1 MLHVRSWWS
10 WVIAA
15 TLCLS
20 SLSFAQDVS
29 RTLPSASAP
38 SADEAALRALVDQFF
53 AAYARKDLDA
63 LLKQWS
69 TGSPDLE
76 ARRKEL
82 QQVFAANDHV
92 EVKNLTIRKLTLD
105 GDQASAQVAV
115 EITANDVRTSRPS
128 TAFGKMNR
136 VMEFVKESGA
146 WKIAREASAEEEL
159 ATALATVPHA
169 ERALMI
175 ERNIELRGPRLT
187 RALIAQGNRLRNQ
200 GKFTEALDL
209 YQLAQAEAERAG
221 DRAGVAA
228 TIRSIGTIKR
238 MQGDY
243 TAALDDYRQS
253 LAIDEASDNKPGI
266 AAALNNVAGV
276 EYLRGEF
283 AKALAVYERSLA
295 LNEELKRTDGIS
307 SVLNNMGLI
316 YFDQGNY
323 LKSLECF
330 QKSLAL
336 TAASDKQGIASTLLN
351 IGDLYRALGNYPLAI
366 EYLRK
371 SLAQAEE
378 LSAKPVI
385 WKAWQ
390 SIGMAQRDKGDYAQ
404 ALDSLQRALMILNS
418 LGSKDRI
425 SSILNE
431 IGVVYY
437 GQHDYAHGFEF
448 FQKSLEMAQEIGVK
462 NPATFDNLAHV
473 YEAFGNHAKA
483 LEFAELAVNTARA
496 SDQNEALWQA
506 RTTAG
511 QIYLSLN
518 QRDKA
523 RQAFAEAIRTI
534 DALRNEVPGGES
546 EVEEY
551 FESKV
556 APYTAMIGLFVA
568 ENNAPAA
575 LAYAERAKGRV
586 ILEVLRSGRVKPNKA
601 MTTPERQQERYLTG
615 ALVALNTQIAREKTR
630 DKPDTARLSD
640 LSARLGQ
647 ARLDREEFQIGL
659 YAAHPELKTQRGEA
673 EVLRVDQ
680 ARDLLRDEKSA
691 LLEYA
696 VADNQVYL
704 FVLTKGTAGS
714 LIDLRAMTLPI
725 KRSDLA
731 ARVEKFRQRLAN
743 HDLDHGESAADL
755 HSLLIKP
762 AAEQLRNK
770 TTVVI
775 VPDDILWDLPFQ
787 ALQPTPNHYL
797 IEDYA
802 ISYAPSLTVLNE
814 MIAKRRQREFDDR
827 LVLLGIGNP
836 WLGSQTVER
845 AGKAPLNEEL
855 APLPEAERQVKML
868 GELYGAGRSRIYI
881 GTEAREDRVKA
892 EAGQYRILQLATH
905 AILNNANPMYSHVV
919 LSQAAGDSKE
929 DGLLEAWEIMNL
941 DLKADLVVLS
951 ACDTARGRIGAGE
964 GVIGLTWALF
974 VAGSPTT
981 VVSQWSVESAS
992 TTELMLSFHRSLK
1005 ASGGGSQYAM
1015 SKAEALRQAQ
1025 LKLLRTKRYQHPFF
1039 WAGFVVVGDG
1049 G

>member
-1 MLHVRSWWS
+1 MSHVTCLRPLILFLSVAVATFGLGKS
-10 WVIAA
+10 TSLVAGQEPSPDEALLRAA
-15 TLCLS
+15 
-20 SLSFAQDVS
+20 VS
-29 RTLPSASAP
+29 RYF
-38 SADEAALRALVDQFF
+38 DFF
-53 AAYARKDLDA
+53 AKRDLDD

-69 TGSPDLE
+69 AKAPDLE

-82 QQVFAANDHV
+82 QQAFAANDHL
-92 EVKNLTIRKLTLD
+92 EVRNLTIRKLSLE
-105 GDQASAQVAV
+105 GDKASAQVAV
-115 EITANDVRTSRPS
+115 EIIASDLKTNRPS
-128 TAFGKMNR
+128 TTFGQMNR
-136 VMEFVKESGA
+136 AMDFVKESGA
-146 WKIAREASAEEEL
+146 WKISHDAAAEEDL
-159 ATALATVPHA
+159 AASLAAAANATR
-169 ERALMI
+169 ESII
-175 ERNIELRGPRLT
+175 EHNPELRSPALT
-187 RALIAQGNRLRNQ
+187 RALIAQGNRLRTQ
-200 GKFTEALDL
+200 GKFTEALEL
-209 YQLAQAEAERAG
+209 YQLARAEAERAG

-228 TIRSIGTIKR
+228 TFRSVGTTRR

-243 TAALDDYRQS
+243 TTALDEYRQS
-253 LAIDEASDNKPGI
+253 LAIDEASGDKPGI
-266 AAALNNVAGV
+266 AAALNSLAVT

-283 AKALAVYERSLA
+283 AKALEGYERSLA
-295 LNEELKRTDGIS
+295 LNEELKSTNGIS

-323 LKSLECF
+323 LKGLECF

-336 TAASDKQGIASTLLN
+336 TAASDKLGIASTLLN
-351 IGDLYRALGNYPLAI
+351 IGDLYRAVGNYPLAI
-366 EYLRK
+366 EYSRK
-371 SLAQAEE
+371 ALAQAEE

-390 SIGMAQRDKGDYAQ
+390 SIGMAQREQGDYAQ
-404 ALDSLQRALMILNS
+404 ALDSLHRGLTILNS

-437 GQHDYAHGFEF
+437 VQRDYAHAFEF
-448 FQKSLEMAQEIGVK
+448 FQKSLEMAQAIGVK
-462 NPATFDNLAHV
+462 NAATFDNLARA
-473 YEAFGNHAKA
+473 YEALGNHVKA
-483 LEFAELAVNTARA
+483 LEFAEQAINTARA

-556 APYTAMIGLFVA
+556 APYSAMIGLFVA
-568 ENNAPAA
+568 ENNAAAA
-575 LAYAERAKGRV
+575 LDYAERAKGRV

-601 MTTPERQQERYLTG
+601 MTTQERQQERDLTG
-615 ALVALNTQIAREKTR
+615 ALVALNTQIAREKIR
-630 DKPDTARLSD
+630 DKPDAARLSD

-673 EVLRVDQ
+673 EVLGADH
-680 ARDLLRDEKSA
+680 ARELLRDEKSA

-696 VADNQVYL
+696 VTDNQVYL
-704 FVLTKGTAGS
+704 FVLTKGAADS
-714 LIDLRAMTLPI
+714 PIDLRVLTLPI

-731 ARVEKFRQRLAN
+731 SRVEKFRQRLAN
-743 HDLDHGESAADL
+743 HDLDYGEAAGDL
-755 HSLLIKP
+755 HNLLIKP

-770 TTVVI
+770 TTLVI
-775 VPDDILWDLPFQ
+775 VPDDVLWDLPFQ
-787 ALQPTPNHYL
+787 ALQPAPNRYL

-814 MIAKRRQREFDDR
+814 MIAKRRQRQINDQM
-827 LVLLGIGNP
+827 VLLGIGNP
-836 WLGSQTVER
+836 WLGNQPVAS
-845 AGKAPLNEEL
+845 AGKVPMTEQLG
-855 APLPEAERQVKML
+855 PLPEAERQVKIL
-868 GELYGAGRSRIYI
+868 GQLYGPGRSKIYI
-881 GTEAREDRVKA
+881 GAEAREERVKR
-892 EAGQYRILQLATH
+892 EGGRYRILQLATH
-905 AILNNANPMYSHVV
+905 AILNNANPMYSDVV
-919 LSQAAGDSKE
+919 LSQPAGDSTE

-941 DLKADLVVLS
+941 DLDADLVVLS

-964 GVIGLTWALF
+964 GVIGLTWAFF

-992 TTELMLSFHRSLK
+992 TTELMLNFHRNLRTVDG
-1005 ASGGGSQYAM
+1005 ARNAM
-1015 SKAEALRQAQ
+1015 TKAEALRQAQ
-1025 LKLLRTKRYQHPFF
+1025 LKLLRTSRYRHPFF
-1039 WAGFVVVGDG
+1039 WAGFVIVGDAR
-1049 G
+1049 

>member
-1 MLHVRSWWS
+1 MSHVTCLRSL
-10 WVIAA
+10 I
-15 TLCLS
+15 LFLS
-20 SLSFAQDVS
+20 VAVAIFGLDKSTSLVAGQEPSPDEALLRAVVS
-29 RTLPSASAP
+29 RYFDL
-38 SADEAALRALVDQFF
+38 F
-53 AAYARKDLDA
+53 AKRDLDD

-69 TGSPDLE
+69 ANAADLE

-82 QQVFAANDHV
+82 QQAFAANDRF
-92 EVKNLTIRKLTLD
+92 EVRNLTIRKLSLE
-105 GDQASAQVAV
+105 GDKASAQVAI
-115 EITANDVRTSRPS
+115 EITASDVKTRRPS
-128 TAFGKMNR
+128 TTFGKMNR
-136 VMEFVKESGA
+136 AMEFVKESGA
-146 WKIAREASAEEEL
+146 WKIAHEASAEEDL
-159 ATALATVPHA
+159 AASLAAAPNA
-169 ERALMI
+169 KRKSII
-175 ERNIELRGPRLT
+175 EDNTELRGPALT
-187 RALIAQGNRLRNQ
+187 RALIARGNRLRTQ
-200 GKFTEALDL
+200 GNFPEALNL
-209 YQLAQAEAERAG
+209 YQFAKAEAERAG
-221 DRAGVAA
+221 DRAGMAA
-228 TIRSIGTIKR
+228 AFRSVGTAKR

-243 TAALDDYRQS
+243 TAALDSYRQS
-253 LAIDEASDNKPGI
+253 LAIDEASGNKPGI
-266 AAALNNVAGV
+266 AAALNSLAGT
-276 EYLRGEF
+276 EYLEGEF
-283 AKALAVYERSLA
+283 VKALEVYERSLA
-295 LNEELKRTDGIS
+295 LNVELGNTEGMS
-307 SVLNNMGLI
+307 NVLNNLGLI
-316 YFDQGNY
+316 YSDQGNY
-323 LKSLECF
+323 LKSLESF
-330 QKSLAL
+330 HKSLAL
-336 TAASDKQGIASTLLN
+336 TAASDKLGIASTLLN

-378 LSAKPVI
+378 LNAKPVV

-390 SIGMAQRDKGDYAQ
+390 SIGMAQRDRGDYAQ
-404 ALDSLQRALMILNS
+404 ALDSLQRALLILNS
-418 LGSKDRI
+418 LRSKDRI

-431 IGVVYY
+431 IGAVYY
-437 GQHDYAHGFEF
+437 GQRDYVHAFEF
-448 FQKSLEMAQEIGVK
+448 FRKSLELAQEIGVK
-462 NPATFDNLAHV
+462 NQATFDNLARV
-473 YEAFGNHAKA
+473 YEALGNHGKA
-483 LEFAELAVNTARA
+483 LEFAELAGISARA

-506 RTTAG
+506 CTTAG

-568 ENNAPAA
+568 ENNAPEA

-601 MTTPERQQERYLTG
+601 MTAQERQQERDLTG
-615 ALVALNTQIAREKTR
+615 ALVALNTQITREEIR
-630 DKPDTARLSD
+630 DKPDAARLSD

-647 ARLDREEFQIGL
+647 ARLDREEFQMGL

-673 EVLRVDQ
+673 EVLRADQ

-704 FVLTKGTAGS
+704 FVLTKDAAGS
-714 LIDLRAMTLPI
+714 PIDLRALALPI

-743 HDLDHGESAADL
+743 HDLDYAESAADL
-755 HSLLIKP
+755 HNLLIKP
-762 AAEQLRNK
+762 VAEQLRNK
-770 TTVVI
+770 TTIVI

-787 ALQPTPNHYL
+787 ALQPAPNHYL

-814 MIAKRRQREFDDR
+814 MIAKRRQREFNDR

-836 WLGSQTVER
+836 WLGNQTVER
-845 AGKAPLNEEL
+845 AGKAPMNEKL

-868 GELYGAGRSRIYI
+868 GELYGPARSRIYI
-881 GTEAREDRVKA
+881 CTEAREDRVKA

-905 AILNNANPMYSHVV
+905 AILNNANPMYSHIV
-919 LSQAAGDSKE
+919 LSQSAGDLKE

-951 ACDTARGRIGAGE
+951 ACDTARGRMGAGE

-992 TTELMLSFHRSLK
+992 TTELMLNFHRNLK
-1005 ASGGGSQYAM
+1005 GPGAGSQYAM
-1015 SKAEALRQAQ
+1015 TKAEALRQAE

>member
-1 MLHVRSWWS
+1 MSHVTYLRSLLLFLS
-10 WVIAA
+10 VAVA
-15 TLCLS
+15 TFGLDQSISLVVGQEPS
-20 SLSFAQDVS
+20 SDEALLRAVVS
-29 RTLPSASAP
+29 RYFDLLAK
-38 SADEAALRALVDQFF
+38 R
-53 AAYARKDLDA
+53 DLDD
-63 LLKQWS
+63 LQKQWS
-69 TGSPDLE
+69 AKATDLE

-82 QQVFAANDHV
+82 QQVFAANDHI
-92 EVKNLTIRKLTLD
+92 EVRNLTIRKLTLD
-105 GDQASAQVAV
+105 GDKASAQVAV
-115 EITANDVRTSRPS
+115 EITASEVRTSGPS

-146 WKIAREASAEEEL
+146 WKIAHDASAEEDL
-159 ATALATVPHA
+159 AASLAAAPNATR
-169 ERALMI
+169 ESII
-175 ERNIELRGPRLT
+175 EHNTELRSPALT
-187 RALIAQGNRLRNQ
+187 RALIAQGNRLRTQ
-200 GKFTEALDL
+200 GKFSEALSL
-209 YQLAQAEAERAG
+209 YQFAQAEAERAG
-221 DRAGVAA
+221 DRTGMAS
-228 TIRSIGTIKR
+228 TFRSIGTAKR
-238 MQGDY
+238 MLGDY
-243 TAALDDYRQS
+243 TAALDNYRQS
-253 LAIDEASDNKPGI
+253 LAIDEASGNKPGI
-266 AAALNNVAGV
+266 ATALNSSAGT

-283 AKALAVYERSLA
+283 AKALEIYARSLA
-295 LNEELKRTDGIS
+295 LNEELKSTEGIS

-336 TAASDKQGIASTLLN
+336 TAASDKLGIASTLLN
-351 IGDLYRALGNYPLAI
+351 IGDLYRTLGNYPLAI

-371 SLAQAEE
+371 ALAQAEE
-378 LSAKPVI
+378 LSAKPLI

-390 SIGMAQRDKGDYAQ
+390 SIGMAHRDKGDYVQ
-404 ALDSLQRALMILNS
+404 ALDSLQRALTILNS
-418 LGSKDRI
+418 LGSKDRV

-437 GQHDYAHGFEF
+437 AQHDYAHAFEF
-448 FQKSLEMAQEIGVK
+448 FQKSLAMARDIGVK
-462 NPATFDNLAHV
+462 DPATFDNLARV
-473 YEAFGNHAKA
+473 YEALGNHGKA
-483 LEFAELAVNTARA
+483 LEFAEQAANTARA
-496 SDQNEALWQA
+496 GDQNEALWHA
-506 RTTAG
+506 RLTGG
-511 QIYLSLN
+511 QVYLSLN
-518 QRDKA
+518 QPDQA

-568 ENNAPAA
+568 ENNAPEA

-586 ILEVLRSGRVKPNKA
+586 VLEVLRSGRIKPDKM
-601 MTTPERQQERYLTG
+601 MTMTERQQERDLTG
-615 ALVALNTQIAREKTR
+615 ALVALNTQIAREKIR
-630 DKPDTARLSD
+630 DKPDAARLSN

-647 ARLDREEFQIGL
+647 ARLDREAFQIGL

-680 ARDLLRDEKSA
+680 ARDMLRDDKTA
-691 LLEYA
+691 ILEYA

-704 FVLTKGTAGS
+704 FVLTKGAAGS
-714 LIDLRAMTLPI
+714 PIDLRALTLPV

-743 HDLDHGESAADL
+743 HDLDYTESAADL
-755 HSLLIKP
+755 HNLLIKP

-770 TTVVI
+770 TTLVV
-775 VPDDILWDLPFQ
+775 VPDDVLWDLPFQ
-787 ALQPTPNHYL
+787 ALQPAANHYL

-814 MIAKRRQREFDDR
+814 MIAKRRRQEFNDR

-836 WLGSQTVER
+836 WLEDQAVER
-845 AGKAPLNEEL
+845 VRKAPMKQQLG
-855 APLPEAERQVKML
+855 PLPEAERQVKML
-868 GELYGAGRSRIYI
+868 GQLYGVGRSRIYI
-881 GTEAREDRVKA
+881 GAEAREDRVKA

-964 GVIGLTWALF
+964 GVIGLTWAFF
-974 VAGSPTT
+974 VAGIPTT

-992 TTELMLSFHRSLK
+992 TTELMLSFHRGLK
-1005 ASGGGSQYAM
+1005 VPGGSQSTM
-1015 SKAEALRQAQ
+1015 TKAEALRQAQ